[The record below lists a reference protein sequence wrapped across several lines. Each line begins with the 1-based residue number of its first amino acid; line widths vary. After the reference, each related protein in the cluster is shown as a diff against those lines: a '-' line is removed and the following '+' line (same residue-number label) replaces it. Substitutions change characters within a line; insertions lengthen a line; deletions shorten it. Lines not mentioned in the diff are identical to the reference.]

1 MNFKL
6 LLFFIG
12 AGLTACSSVSHTY
25 FESSKI
31 LVEKPSV
38 ENAKIDSLVSPY
50 KLELALEMNQVISI
64 AANDFVN
71 ERPSGNLGN
80 LVADIVLQHAQLKLP
95 KDGEIIALLNFGG
108 LRNPINKGNV
118 TLGDLYKLMPFDNQL
133 VYVKMP
139 AESIFE
145 IQAYLKKSG
154 GEPIAGV
161 RFIGDSIVNDAGNE
175 WKLNDFWVVTSD
187 YLFNG
192 GDKMYFFQ
200 QKSRQIEEG
209 ELLRDVLIAAF
220 KSMKILPNSTEQRI
234 ELIQN

>member
-25 FESSKI
+25 FESSKVR
-31 LVEKPSV
+31 VEKPSI
-38 ENAKIDSLVSPY
+38 ENAKIDSIVSPY
-50 KLELALEMNQVISI
+50 KKELALEMNQVICF
-64 AANDFVN
+64 AANDFIN

-80 LVADIVLQHAQLKLP
+80 LIADIVLKHAQMKLP

-108 LRNPINKGNV
+108 LRNPINKGEV

-154 GEPIAGV
+154 GEPIAGI
-161 RFIGDSIVNDAGNE
+161 RFVGDTILDGSGQP
-175 WKLNDFWVVTSD
+175 WKRNDFWVVTSD

-200 QKSRQIEEG
+200 QHKTQIEEG
-209 ELLRDVLIAAF
+209 ELLRDVLISAF
-220 KSMKILPNSTEQRI
+220 KSMKTLPSSKEQRI
-234 ELIQN
+234 QLKQN